1 MNNALI
7 SVQILPSVPYGQE
20 VYDYVDK
27 AIEVIKQANVTY
39 KVSPLETTMEGNLTE
54 LLEIVQQ
61 MNIKMEEMGAK
72 QTIFQVKILY
82 RQEGIAMNTPMEK
95 SQWRSLT

>member
-82 RQEGIAMNTPMEK
+82 RQEGIAMNTLMEK
-95 SQWRSLT
+95 Y